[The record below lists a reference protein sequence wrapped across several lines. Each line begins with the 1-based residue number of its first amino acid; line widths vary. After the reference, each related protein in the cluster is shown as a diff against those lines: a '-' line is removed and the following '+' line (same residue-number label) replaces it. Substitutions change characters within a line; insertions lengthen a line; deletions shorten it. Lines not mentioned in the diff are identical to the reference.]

1 MKAEAA
7 MRLALSQA
15 RRARGRSFPNPP
27 VGAVVYRGDRGLGRG
42 YTRPVGG
49 AHAEVVAIERAVA
62 RHGAR
67 AVRGAALAVTLEPCA
82 HTGRTPPCAKRILDA
97 GIARVVV
104 GHGDPHDQV
113 AGRGIRR
120 LRRSGVRVEIGVL
133 ESACREQHR
142 GFLSSVLRGRPFVM
156 LKLASSLDGRIA
168 TARGESRWI
177 TGPESRAAVHRLRA
191 RVDALV
197 IGAATARADDP
208 ELTARRGD
216 TVVHWPVRVVADP
229 DLSVPA
235 TARLYAATAGEAWA
249 LCGSR
254 PPAARRRALEARGA
268 RVLPVRRVGR
278 SLDLRAGLRRLAR
291 AGLSEIL
298 VEGGGQLAASLLRAG
313 LVDELHWFTAPRLL
327 GGDAR
332 PALGAL
338 DVRKL
343 ARSPQLAELRVK
355 RLGDDVHWV
364 GTLATPGETGL

>member
-1 MKAEAA
+1 MKSEAA
-7 MRLALSQA
+7 MRLALAQA

-27 VGAVVYRGDRGLGRG
+27 VGAVVYRGDRVLGRG
-42 YTRPVGG
+42 CTRPVGG
-49 AHAEVVAIERAVA
+49 AHAEVLAIDRAVA

-82 HTGRTPPCAKRILDA
+82 HTGRTPPCANRIVES
-97 GIARVVV
+97 GIARVAV
-104 GHGDPHDQV
+104 GHGDPHERV

-120 LRRSGVRVEIGVL
+120 LRRAGVRVEVGVL
-133 ESACREQHR
+133 EAACREQHR

-168 TARGESRWI
+168 TASGESRWI
-177 TGPESRAAVHRLRA
+177 TGPESRAAVHRLRS
-191 RVDALV
+191 RVDALMV
-197 IGAATARADDP
+197 GAATARADDP

-216 TVVHWPVRVVADP
+216 TVIHWPVRVVVDP
-229 DLSVPA
+229 SLRVPVS
-235 TARLYAATAGEAWA
+235 ARLYAAPSGEAWV

-254 PPAARRRALEARGA
+254 PPTARRRALEAQGA
-268 RVLPVRRVGR
+268 KLFPVRRVGR
-278 SLDLRAGLRRLAR
+278 FLDLRAGLRRLSR

-298 VEGGGQLAASLLRAG
+298 VEGGGVLAASLLRAG
-313 LVDELHWFTAPRLL
+313 LVDEVHWFAAPRLL
-327 GGDAR
+327 GGDAQ

-338 DVRKL
+338 GIGRL

-364 GTLATPGETGL
+364 GTLATAGESVP